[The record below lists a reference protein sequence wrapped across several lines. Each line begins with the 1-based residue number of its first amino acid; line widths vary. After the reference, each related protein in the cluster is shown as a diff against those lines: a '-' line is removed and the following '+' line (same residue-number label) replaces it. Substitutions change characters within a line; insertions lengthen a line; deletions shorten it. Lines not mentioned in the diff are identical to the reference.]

1 MIDIDDMKRRHQY
14 RFFKDDIPDK
24 EIIEKIIKDALK
36 LTPIKNN
43 TWYFYIDIYGP
54 EYAEEKKKFCLQ
66 TACHIPEKNYDYIYY
81 QYSQGMPREKH
92 IQEDLLP
99 ILDEYYKTAE
109 RSPGL
114 PAFNTQVLAPYLIA
128 FKIKKSHYE
137 YHSIMVNMI
146 AAGEGEV
153 VAEDE
158 DIKSMN
164 AVWPGASMFAY
175 VMSVLANK
183 EGLDA
188 SFCQCFWR
196 SNYNYNSIY
205 NNETDEVLFFL
216 CIGYGD
222 KEKSEKHISSKDRAN
237 NIVNMK
243 DVIKWM

>member
-1 MIDIDDMKRRHQY
+1 MKRRRQF
-14 RFFKDDIPDK
+14 RFMTDKVPDK
-24 EIIEKIIKDALK
+24 KIIDKIIKDALK

-99 ILDEYYKTAE
+99 ILDEYYKTAKK
-109 RSPGL
+109 SPGL
-114 PAFNTQVLAPYLIA
+114 PAFNTQVLAPYLIV
-128 FKIKKSHYE
+128 FKIKKSHYDYE
-137 YHSIMVNMI
+137 SKHRMVNMI
-146 AAGEGEV
+146 ATGESESIP
-153 VAEDE
+153 EDE
-158 DIKSMN
+158 KKKSMSS
-164 AVWPGASMFAY
+164 VWPGASMFAY
-175 VMSVLANK
+175 VISVLANK

-205 NNETDEVLFFL
+205 NNETDDVLFFL
-216 CIGYGD
+216 SIGYGD
-222 KEKSEKHISSKDRAN
+222 IEKSTKHKSLEDRAS